1 MCPVIVL
8 SKYWQRNSNEGGVSH
23 RGVPICG
30 YDECPCSQT
39 EVKEANTDWERPT
52 SRVALT
58 SYLTISPLTHEIRS
72 PQTEKEVNW
81 HHECFFD
88 CWVAGAVA
96 AAAKGW
102 IAKAVGPSIH
112 LVLIA
117 VLLSVLQG
125 GRQASALNYHLF
137 QGEVYSGK
145 IFSQLLKL
153 VMSLFCMVS
162 LCARI

>member
-52 SRVALT
+52 SRVALA
-58 SYLTISPLTHEIRS
+58 SYLTISPLTREIRS

-112 LVLIA
+112 LVL
-117 VLLSVLQG
+117 LLFSCLCYKVG
-125 GRQASALNYHLF
+125 GRLQLWITISSRVKFILGKSSASCW
-137 QGEVYSGK
+137 S
-145 IFSQLLKL
+145 
-153 VMSLFCMVS
+153 
-162 LCARI
+162 